1 MINQTINLGHNV
13 ISSIA
18 NLGKSTLF
26 LIELLSVIHYGLFR
40 FKLFLKQM
48 YNIGVQTLTI
58 ILVAGFFVGMVLS
71 LQGYRT
77 LVGFGAEDS
86 LGLMISLTLVRELG
100 PVVSALL
107 FAGRAGSALTAE
119 IGLMKSTEQLS
130 AMEMMAI
137 DPFKT
142 IFAPRFLAG
151 FLSLP
156 MLAIIFSAVGLY
168 GGYIVG
174 VSLLGVDE
182 GAFWSQMQL
191 KVDFYQDVL
200 SGIIKSII
208 FGFMVVW
215 IALYQGYNC
224 IPTSEGVSRATTKTV
239 VYASLVILGM
249 NFILT
254 ALMFGE

>member
-1 MINQTINLGHNV
+1 MFNQITNIGHNTLNN
-13 ISSIA
+13 IA
-18 NLGKSTLF
+18 NIGKSTLF
-26 LIELLSVIHYGLFR
+26 LLELLRVIHFGLLR

-48 YNIGVQTLTI
+48 FYIGVQTLTI

-86 LGLMISLTLVRELG
+86 LGLMVSLTLVREIG

-142 IFAPRFLAG
+142 IFAPRFFAG

-156 MLAIIFSAVGLY
+156 MLAVIFSAVGII

-174 VSLLGVDE
+174 VDLLGVDE

-200 SGIIKSII
+200 SGVIKSIV
-208 FGFMVVW
+208 FAFMVVW
-215 IALYQGYNC
+215 VALYQGYNC
-224 IPTSEGVSRATTKTV
+224 IPTSEGVSKATTKTV
-239 VYASLVILGM
+239 VFASLCILGM

-254 ALMFGE
+254 ALMFGD